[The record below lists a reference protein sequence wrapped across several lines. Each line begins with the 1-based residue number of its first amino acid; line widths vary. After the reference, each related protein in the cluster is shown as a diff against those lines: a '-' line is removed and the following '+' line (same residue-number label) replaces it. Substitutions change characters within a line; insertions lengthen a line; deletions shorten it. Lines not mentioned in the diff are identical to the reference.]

1 MLKFTVVSDNLEFI
15 VASANHSILIN
26 KIMLVGAST
35 HYIESGIRGSLVC
48 DSAVHSDY
56 IELEFDGN
64 NEQWENVNQLVL
76 LSDDLQIATLS
87 INPINKSADDTCR
100 YRFTAEFEY
109 TEKLLFDSV
118 RATVPYATNYGD
130 GLVKFYSP
138 SVGEL
143 EKSSTVYT
151 ASDVDGIVDSLS
163 GNYVTLDTEQSITG
177 AKSFVNNNVYLKN
190 PTSDQQYADLH
201 ISGDPLGGSSSYF
214 AGLRLVD
221 LANPKGILSSSYLTS
236 NNQVN
241 GKGTHTTLSTM
252 QVKLNDAS
260 DDYEFYREV
269 VSKHYIGDHYN
280 TIAYDSYVSF
290 ENLDDSNGPWYEYAT
305 DRALKD
311 PTFSYE
317 TSGAYTYSARLRLRK
332 TESYGDDS
340 VENLSYK
347 GVHTYADIYADHT
360 TIASN
365 DVKFSFTSSDLL
377 SVETVLAISPELGV
391 YSEKFSG
398 GYVIDDVYYP
408 FGTAGSYTAVD
419 EISDSPS
426 QQTIPTTQAVKDY
439 VSGSITSASS
449 DVLNILSSLND
460 VGSIGLFLYNE
471 IGEAKQIGSEVA
483 GTYLQP
489 VGMSLSYSGQILY
502 AAQELEIPLTGVWKL
517 MSFAMVRTVDTQCL
531 VLAQKISEDV

>member
-1 MLKFTVVSDNLEFI
+1 MLNFTVVSDNLEFI

-163 GNYVTLDTEQSITG
+163 GKYVTLDTEQSITG
-177 AKSFVNNNVYLKN
+177 TKSFVNRNVYLKN
-190 PTSDQQYADLH
+190 PESDQQYADLC
-201 ISGDPLGGSSSYF
+201 IYGDPSGTASYYSSLQF
-214 AGLRLVD
+214 AD
-221 LANPKGILSSSYLTS
+221 LANPQGVWSSSEFGS
-236 NNQVN
+236 NNQIN
-241 GKGTHTTLSTM
+241 GKGTHTSLTTT
-252 QVKLNDAS
+252 QCKLNDTS
-260 DDYEFYREV
+260 DDYEYIRNIF
-269 VSKHYIGDHYN
+269 SKHYIGTHYN
-280 TIAYDSYVSF
+280 TVAYDSYTSF
-290 ENLDDSNGPWYEYAT
+290 ESLDDSNGPWYEYAT

-408 FGTAGSYTAVD
+408 FGTAGSYTAVN
-419 EISDSPS
+419 EISDSTS

-502 AAQELEIPLTGVWKL
+502 TAQELDTPLTGMWKL
-517 MSFAMVRTVDTQCL
+517 MSFAMARTTDAQCL
-531 VLAQKISEDV
+531 VLAQKISEDI

>member
-15 VASANHSILIN
+15 GASANHSILIN

-48 DSAVHSDY
+48 DSAAHNDY

-64 NEQWENVNQLVL
+64 NEKWENVNQLVL

-87 INPINKSADDTCR
+87 IDPINKSADDIFR

-109 TEKLLFDSV
+109 AEKLLFKSV

-130 GLVKFYSP
+130 GLVKFYSS

-143 EKSSTVYT
+143 EKSNTVYT
-151 ASDVDGIVDSLS
+151 ASDVDSIVGGLS

-177 AKSFVNNNVYLKN
+177 VKSFVNNNVYLKN
-190 PTSDQQYADLH
+190 PSNDQHYIDFA
-201 ISGDPLGGSSSYF
+201 ISGDPSLDWSCA
-214 AGLRLVD
+214 AGLTIAD
-221 LANPKGILSSSYLTS
+221 LANANGVWSSSRLYS
-236 NNQVN
+236 ENQAN
-241 GKGTHTTLSTM
+241 GLGTHTTLSTT
-252 QVKLNDAS
+252 QVKFNNEGE
-260 DDYEFYREV
+260 YEFERDV
-269 VSKHYIGDHYN
+269 ISKHYIGNHYN

-290 ENLDDSNGPWYEYAT
+290 ETLDDANGPWYDYAI
-305 DRALKD
+305 DRALND
-311 PTFSYE
+311 PAYSYE
-317 TSGAYTYSARLRLRK
+317 TSGTYTYSARLRLRK
-332 TESYGDDS
+332 TESYGDDGI
-340 VENLSYK
+340 ENLSYK
-347 GVHTYADIYADHT
+347 GVHTYADIYAGHT

-502 AAQELEIPLTGVWKL
+502 TAQELETPLTGMWKL
-517 MSFAMVRTVDTQCL
+517 MSFAMIRTVDTPCL
-531 VLAQKISEDV
+531 VLAQKISDDV

>member
-15 VASANHSILIN
+15 RSSANHSILIS

-48 DSAVHSDY
+48 DSAVHNDY

-87 INPINKSADDTCR
+87 IDPINKSSDDTFR

-109 TEKLLFDSV
+109 TEKLSFKSV

-130 GLVKFYSP
+130 GLVKFYS
-138 SVGEL
+138 SSIGEL
-143 EKSSTVYT
+143 EKSNTVYT
-151 ASDVDGIVDSLS
+151 ASDVDDIVGSLS

-177 AKSFVNNNVYLKN
+177 VKSFVNSNVYLKN
-190 PTSDQQYADLH
+190 PSSDQHYIDFS
-201 ISGDPLGGSSSYF
+201 ISGDPSLGRTCG
-214 AGLRLVD
+214 AGLTIAD
-221 LANPKGILSSSYLTS
+221 LANANGVWSASGLYSE
-236 NNQVN
+236 NQAN
-241 GKGTHTTLSTM
+241 GLGTHT
-252 QVKLNDAS
+252 KLYTSQIKFNDGGA
-260 DDYEFYREV
+260 YEFDRNII
-269 VSKHYIGDHYN
+269 SKHYIGNHYN
-280 TIAYDSYVSF
+280 TVAYDSYVSF
-290 ENLDDSNGPWYEYAT
+290 EDLDDANGPWHDYAT
-305 DRALKD
+305 DRAIND
-311 PTFSYE
+311 PTYSYE
-317 TSGAYTYSARLRLRK
+317 TSGTYTYSARLRLRK

-347 GVHTYADIYADHT
+347 GAHTYADIYADHT

-377 SVETVLAISPELGV
+377 SVETVLTISPELGV

-398 GYVIDDVYYP
+398 GYIIGDVYYP

-419 EISDSPS
+419 EISDSAS

-439 VSGSITSASS
+439 VSGSIASASS
-449 DVLNILSSLND
+449 DIINILSSLNE
-460 VGSIGLFLYNE
+460 VGSVGLFLYNE
-471 IGEAKQIGSEVA
+471 VGEAKQIGSEVA

-502 AAQELEIPLTGVWKL
+502 TAQELETPLTGMWKL
-517 MSFAMVRTVDTQCL
+517 MSFAMIRTVDTQCL
-531 VLAQKISEDV
+531 VLAQKISEYV

>member
-15 VASANHSILIN
+15 GASANHSVLIN

-48 DSAVHSDY
+48 DSAAHNDY

-87 INPINKSADDTCR
+87 IDPINKSVDDIFR

-109 TEKLLFDSV
+109 AEKLLFKSV

-130 GLVKFYSP
+130 GLVKFYSS

-143 EKSSTVYT
+143 EKSNTVYT
-151 ASDVDGIVDSLS
+151 ASDVDSIVGGLS

-177 AKSFVNNNVYLKN
+177 VKSFVNNNVYLKN
-190 PTSDQQYADLH
+190 PSNDQHYIDFS
-201 ISGDPLGGSSSYF
+201 ISGDPSTGQTCGAGLTIADSANTTGVWSSS
-214 AGLRLVD
+214 R
-221 LANPKGILSSSYLTS
+221 LTS
-236 NNQVN
+236 YNQAN
-241 GKGTHTTLSTM
+241 GLGTHTTLSTT
-252 QVKLNDAS
+252 QVKFNNEGE
-260 DDYEFYREV
+260 YEFERDV
-269 VSKHYIGDHYN
+269 ISKHYIGNHYN

-290 ENLDDSNGPWYEYAT
+290 ETLDDANGPWYDYAI
-305 DRALKD
+305 DRALND
-311 PTFSYE
+311 PAYSYE
-317 TSGAYTYSARLRLRK
+317 TSGTYTYSARLRLRK

-340 VENLSYK
+340 IENLSYK

-419 EISDSPS
+419 EISDSTS

-449 DVLNILSSLND
+449 DVLNILSSLNE

-471 IGEAKQIGSEVA
+471 VGEAKQIGSEVA

-502 AAQELEIPLTGVWKL
+502 TAQELETPLTGMWKL

-531 VLAQKISEDV
+531 VLAQKVSDDA